1 MSQRFPTSVA
11 APAVPSARALT
22 SARRRLRAWGLPL
35 ALAIAVSA
43 VWGPAAR
50 AQAAQGGADQRA
62 DVFAFDIPPAPLNQV
77 LTRLA
82 NESGI
87 LLAATPALVA
97 NRHSNGVRGSY
108 SSQDALGL
116 ALAGTGLRATREAP
130 DQYRL
135 SVQPGAEAA
144 LLESVTVTGSAVSSG
159 LPPVYPG
166 GQVARGGRL
175 GLLGNRDD
183 MDTPFSATQYT
194 SKLIEDQQAQNIG
207 DVLVNDPSVR
217 NTYSRGAGRDEFNIR
232 GFSLF
237 NYDVSFNGL
246 YGVSPRNSSSLIGVE
261 RVEVLRGP
269 NALLNG
275 MAPYGSVGGSINLVP
290 KRAGPDPLNRFTVSY
305 IGDSQF
311 GAHADLARRYG
322 DSQEFGVRLN
332 VAGSGGDLPMDGARE
347 DLGAVALGLD
357 YQSERFRIE
366 GDINYQNRTT
376 DARSGLLFPPPAGV
390 QIGDAPD
397 ARRNFFPSWTYWKTK
412 EWSGALRAEY
422 DVTPDWT
429 VYGALG
435 ARKHDFESMQTSW
448 LMLDG
453 AGNIG
458 AVPARLDESLT
469 SKTGEVGVRGRFQ
482 TGALKHEPAL
492 SASVLDIDYSSARI
506 RSTTVF
512 SNIYRPADLAKPD
525 IARPGDLP
533 KTSESRLYSIALADT
548 ISLADDRVQLIAGF
562 RHQRIESANFD
573 AATGRQ
579 SSDYDKSAI
588 TPAFALTVRPTERL
602 SLYGNYIEG
611 LSQGGTAPE
620 GSLNAGEVF
629 APEISKQFEVGAK
642 YDFGDFATTVSAF
655 QIDRPS
661 SYLDPDTQRYVS
673 NGQQRNRGLEF
684 LVQGEAARSVRLLG
698 GVAYTDARL
707 TRTEG
712 GVNDGNR
719 APAVPRFQFNAAAE
733 WDTPFLPGL
742 TLTARMLRTSSQI
755 VDVGNT
761 QEIPG
766 WTRFDVG
773 ARYAFNA
780 NGKPVV
786 VRATVENVLNK
797 NYWQS
802 AAREGL
808 TVGAPLTVL
817 LSVSTEF

>member
-1 MSQRFPTSVA
+1 MPHRTPLSRTAFA
-11 APAVPSARALT
+11 ATPARPMALTRSGARAL
-22 SARRRLRAWGLPL
+22 GLPL
-35 ALAIAVSA
+35 AFVVALAAWDHPV
-43 VWGPAAR
+43 R
-50 AQAAQGGADQRA
+50 AQAAPAGAAQSA
-62 DVFAFDIPPAPLNQV
+62 EVLSFDIPPGALNQV
-77 LTRLA
+77 LARLA

-87 LLAATPALVA
+87 LLAASPDLVA
-97 NRHSNGVRGSY
+97 GRQSGGVRGRY
-108 SSQDALGL
+108 SRADALRQ
-116 ALAGTGLRATREAP
+116 ALAGTGLSATRQAPNQFRLNATPEA
-130 DQYRL
+130 
-135 SVQPGAEAA
+135 GATM
-144 LLESVTVTGSAVSSG
+144 LDTVTVTGSALSSG
-159 LPPVYPG
+159 LPPEYPG
-166 GQVARGGRL
+166 GQVARGGRV
-175 GLLGNRDD
+175 GLLGNMDD
-183 MDTPFSATQYT
+183 MSTPFSVTQYT

-232 GFSLF
+232 GFTLF

-290 KRAGPDPLNRFTVSY
+290 KRAGAEPLNRYTLSY

-322 DSQEFGVRLN
+322 DTQEWGVRLN
-332 VAGSGGDLPMDGARE
+332 VAGSGGDLPMDGSKE
-347 DLGAVALGLD
+347 SLGAVALGLD
-357 YQSERFRIE
+357 YQGERFRLE
-366 GDINYQNRTT
+366 GDINYQNRNT
-376 DARSGLLFPPPAGV
+376 DARSGLLFPPEPGV
-390 QIGDAPD
+390 DIGRAPD

-422 DVTPDWT
+422 DVSPDWT
-429 VYGALG
+429 VYGAVG
-435 ARKHDFESMQTSW
+435 ARKHDFESLQTSW

-453 AGNIG
+453 NGDIG
-458 AVPARLDESLT
+458 AVPARLNEALL
-469 SKTGEVGVRGRFQ
+469 SKTAEVGVRGRFH
-482 TGALKHEPAL
+482 TGAIKHEPAL
-492 SASVLDIDYSSARI
+492 SASALDIDYSSARI
-506 RSTTVF
+506 RSRTVF
-512 SNIYRPADLAKPD
+512 SNIYDPADLPKPD

-533 KTSESRLYSIALADT
+533 RTSESRLYSVALADT
-548 ISLADDRVQLIAGF
+548 LSMFDDRVQFIAGV
-562 RHQRIESANFD
+562 RHQQVKSTNFD
-573 AATGRQ
+573 AATGRHT
-579 SSDYDKSAI
+579 SEYDKSAV
-588 TPAFALTVRPTERL
+588 TPAFALTVRPIEPL
-602 SLYGNYIEG
+602 SLYANYIEG

-620 GSLNAGEVF
+620 GAVNAGEMF
-629 APEISKQFEVGAK
+629 APAISKQFEVGAK
-642 YDFGDFATTVSAF
+642 VDFGQFATSLSAF
-655 QIDRPS
+655 QIDNPS
-661 SYLDPDTQRYVS
+661 SFLDPATHRYVS

-684 LVQGEAARSVRLLG
+684 LVQGDAAKGVRLLG
-698 GVAYTDARL
+698 GVAYTDGRL

-719 APAVPRFQFNAAAE
+719 APAVPQFQFNAAAE

-742 TLTARMLRTSSQI
+742 TLTARMLRTSRQY

-773 ARYAFNA
+773 ARYGFKA
-780 NGKPVV
+780 NGTPMV
-786 VRATVENVLNK
+786 VRATVENVFNK

-817 LSVSTEF
+817 LSVTAEF

>member
-1 MSQRFPTSVA
+1 MSHRPSSAAAAFPVTR
-11 APAVPSARALT
+11 ARAL
-22 SARRRLRAWGLPL
+22 AFRRRRIPSWGLPL
-35 ALAIAVSA
+35 ALAMAVSA
-43 VWGPAAR
+43 VWGPTAH
-50 AQAAQGGADQRA
+50 AQAAPATTGVADLMT
-62 DVFAFDIPPAPLNQV
+62 FDIAPAPLNQV

-82 NESGI
+82 NASGI
-87 LLAATPALVA
+87 LLAAQPSLVA
-97 NRHSNGVRGSY
+97 DRQSNGVRGRY
-108 SSQDALGL
+108 TPHQALEQ

-130 DQYRL
+130 NQYRL
-135 SVQPGAEAA
+135 SVLPAGQTAT
-144 LLESVTVTGSAVSSG
+144 LEPVTVTASG
-159 LPPVYPG
+159 LASGFPPVYPG

-175 GLLGNRDD
+175 GLLGDRDD
-183 MDTPFSATQYT
+183 MSTPFSATQYT
-194 SKLIEDQQAQNIG
+194 AKLIEDQQAQNIG
-207 DVLVNDPSVR
+207 DVLVNDPTVR

-232 GFSLF
+232 GFTLF

-290 KRAGPDPLNRFTVSY
+290 KRAGADPLNRFTVSY

-311 GAHADLARRYG
+311 GAHADLSRRYG
-322 DSQEFGVRLN
+322 ESQEWGVRLN
-332 VAGSGGDLPMDGARE
+332 VAGSSGDLPMDGAKE

-357 YQSERFRIE
+357 YQGERLRVE

-376 DARSGLLFPPPAGV
+376 DARSGLLFPPPSGV
-390 QIGDAPD
+390 DIGRAPD

-422 DVTPDWT
+422 DVSPDWT
-429 VYGALG
+429 VYGAVG

-448 LMLDG
+448 LMLNE
-453 AGNIG
+453 AGDIG
-458 AVPARLDESLT
+458 AVPARLNESLL
-469 SKTGEVGVRGRFQ
+469 SKTGEIGVRGRLQ
-482 TGALKHEPAL
+482 TGPLKHEPAL
-492 SASVLDIDYSSARI
+492 SASVLDIDYSAARI
-506 RSTTVF
+506 RSSTVF
-512 SNIYRPADLAKPD
+512 SNIYNPADLPKPN
-525 IARPGDLP
+525 IARPSDLP
-533 KTSESRLYSIALADT
+533 RASDSRLVSIALADT
-548 ISLADDRVQLIAGF
+548 ISMADDRVQFIAGV
-562 RHQRIESANFD
+562 RHQRVESTNFD
-573 AATGRQ
+573 AMSGRQ
-579 SSDYDKSAI
+579 TSNYNESAV
-588 TPAFALTVRPTERL
+588 TPAFALTVKPTERL
-602 SLYGNYIEG
+602 ALYGNYIEG

-620 GSLNAGEVF
+620 GAVNAGEVF
-629 APEISKQFEVGAK
+629 APEISKQFELGAK
-642 YDFGDFATTVSAF
+642 YDFGQFETTLSAF
-655 QIDRPS
+655 QIERPS
-661 SYLDPDTQRYVS
+661 SYLDPASLRYVS
-673 NGQQRNRGLEF
+673 NGKQRNRGLEF
-684 LVQGEAARSVRLLG
+684 LVQGEPTHGVRLLG

-719 APAVPRFQFNAAAE
+719 APAVPRLQFNAAAE
-733 WDTPFLPGL
+733 WDTPFVPGL

-755 VDVGNT
+755 VDVANT

-786 VRATVENVLNK
+786 IRAMVENVLNK

>member
-1 MSQRFPTSVA
+1 MPHRPYSA
-11 APAVPSARALT
+11 DPASPLSPARPLAF
-22 SARRRLRAWGLPL
+22 RRGRLQTWGVPL
-35 ALAIAVSA
+35 ALAMALA
-43 VWGPAAR
+43 AAWGPAAR
-50 AQAAQGGADQRA
+50 AQQAPAGTGVADLMT
-62 DVFAFDIPPAPLNQV
+62 FDIPPAPLNQV

-82 NESGI
+82 NASGI
-87 LLAATPALVA
+87 LLAAPPGLVMD
-97 NRHSNGVRGSY
+97 RHSNGVRGRY
-108 SSQDALGL
+108 SSHDALER

-130 DQYRL
+130 NQYRL
-135 SVQPGAEAA
+135 SALPGPGIAT
-144 LLESVTVTGSAVSSG
+144 LETVTVSGSALSSG
-159 LPPVYPG
+159 LPPEYAG
-166 GQVARGGRL
+166 GQVARGGRV

-183 MDTPFSATQYT
+183 MSTPFSATQYT
-194 SKLIEDQQAQNIG
+194 SKLIEEQQAQNIG
-207 DVLVNDPSVR
+207 DVLVNDPTVR

-232 GFSLF
+232 GFTLF

-246 YGVSPRNSSSLIGVE
+246 YGVSPRNASSLIGVE

-290 KRAGPDPLNRFTVSY
+290 KRAGADPLNRFTVSY

-311 GAHADLARRYG
+311 GAHADLSRRYG
-322 DSQEFGVRLN
+322 DNQEWGVRLN

-357 YQSERFRIE
+357 YQSERLRVE
-366 GDINYQNRTT
+366 GDLNYQNRTT
-376 DARSGLLFPPPAGV
+376 DARSGLLFAPSPGV
-390 QIGDAPD
+390 DIGRAPD

-429 VYGALG
+429 VYGAVG
-435 ARKHDFESMQTSW
+435 ARKHDFESLQTSW
-448 LMLDG
+448 LMLNE
-453 AGNIG
+453 AGDIG
-458 AVPARLDESLT
+458 AVPARLNESLT
-469 SKTGEVGVRGRFQ
+469 SKTGEVGLRGRFQ
-482 TGALKHEPAL
+482 TGPLKHEPAL

-506 RSTTVF
+506 RSGTVF
-512 SNIYRPADLAKPD
+512 SNIYRPAGLPKPD
-525 IARPGDLP
+525 IARPSDLP
-533 KTSESRLYSIALADT
+533 RTSDSRLYSIALADT
-548 ISLADDRVQLIAGF
+548 ISLAQDRVQFIAGV
-562 RHQRIESANFD
+562 RHQRVESANFD
-573 AATGRQ
+573 AATGRRT
-579 SSDYDKSAI
+579 SDYDKSAV
-588 TPAFALTVRPTERL
+588 TPAFALTVKPTESL

-620 GSLNAGEVF
+620 GAVNAGEVF
-629 APEISKQFEVGAK
+629 APEISKQFELGAK
-642 YDFGDFATTVSAF
+642 YDFGQFAATVSAF
-655 QIDRPS
+655 QIERPS
-661 SYLDPDTQRYVS
+661 SYLDPATLRYVS

-684 LVQGEAARSVRLLG
+684 LVQGEPAHGVRLLG

-712 GVNDGNR
+712 GLNDGNR

-742 TLTARMLRTSSQI
+742 TLTARMLRTSSQM

-786 VRATVENVLNK
+786 VRAMVENVLNK

-817 LSVSTEF
+817 LSVTTEF

>member
-1 MSQRFPTSVA
+1 MSHRFPS
-11 APAVPSARALT
+11 APT
-22 SARRRLRAWGLPL
+22 L
-35 ALAIAVSA
+35 ALAIAA
-43 VWGPAAR
+43 
-50 AQAAQGGADQRA
+50 
-62 DVFAFDIPPAPLNQV
+62 VFAPWAPSLHAQSAPATDLLSFDIPAAPVGQV

-82 NESGI
+82 NETGI
-87 LLAATPALVA
+87 LLAAPPDLLAG
-97 NRHSNGVRGSY
+97 RQSGGVHGRYTRG
-108 SSQDALGL
+108 DALDQ

-130 DQYRL
+130 NQFRL
-135 SVQPGAEAA
+135 SALPAAGATTLEA
-144 LLESVTVTGSAVSSG
+144 VTVTGSALDTG
-159 LPPVYPG
+159 LPPAYAG
-166 GQVARGGRL
+166 GQVASGGRV
-175 GLLGNRDD
+175 GLLGNMSD

-232 GFSLF
+232 GFTLF

-246 YGVSPRNSSSLIGVE
+246 YGVSPRNASSLIGVE

-275 MAPYGSVGGSINLVP
+275 MAPYGSVGGAINLVP
-290 KRAGPDPLNRFTVSY
+290 KRAGPEPLNRYTVNY

-322 DSQEFGVRLN
+322 DTQQFGVRLN
-332 VAGSGGDLPMDGARE
+332 VAGSGGDLPQDGSKE
-347 DLGAVALGLD
+347 NLGAVALGLD
-357 YQSERFRIE
+357 YQGERFRLD

-376 DARSGLLFPPPAGV
+376 DARSGLLFPPSPGV
-390 QIGDAPD
+390 DIGPAPD

-422 DVTPDWT
+422 DLTPDWT
-429 VYGALG
+429 VYGAIG
-435 ARKHDFESMQTSW
+435 ARKHDFESLQTSW

-453 AGNIG
+453 NGDIG
-458 AVPARLDESLT
+458 AVPARLNENLL
-469 SKTGEVGVRGRFQ
+469 SKTGEVGLRGRFN
-482 TGALKHEPAL
+482 TGAIQHEPSI
-492 SASVLDIDYSSARI
+492 SASALDIDYSSARI
-506 RSTTVF
+506 RSRTVF
-512 SNIYRPADLAKPD
+512 SNLYDPADLPKPD

-533 KTSESRLYSIALADT
+533 KTSESRLYSVALADK
-548 ISLADDRVQLIAGF
+548 ISFLDDRVQVIAGF
-562 RHQRIESANFD
+562 RHQRIESTNFD
-573 AATGRQ
+573 AATGR
-579 SSDYDKSAI
+579 STSEYAKSAV
-588 TPAFALTVRPTERL
+588 TPAFALTVRPTQRL

-620 GSLNAGEVF
+620 GAVNAGEMF
-629 APEISKQFEVGAK
+629 APEIAKQIEVGGK
-642 YDFGDFATTVSAF
+642 YDFGEFSTTLSAF
-655 QIDRPS
+655 QIEKPS
-661 SYLDPDTQRYVS
+661 SFLDPGTRRYVS
-673 NGQQRNRGLEF
+673 NGQQRNRGLEW
-684 LVQGEAARSVRLLG
+684 LVQGDAAPGVRLLG

-712 GVNDGNR
+712 GANDGNW

-742 TLTARMLRTSSQI
+742 TVTARMLRTSQQY

-761 QEIPG
+761 QTIPG
-766 WTRFDVG
+766 WTRFDLG

-780 NGKPVV
+780 SGTPMV
-786 VRATVENVLNK
+786 VRATVENVFNK

-808 TVGAPLTVL
+808 TVGAPRTVL
-817 LSVSTEF
+817 LSVSAEF

>member
-1 MSQRFPTSVA
+1 MSHRFPS
-11 APAVPSARALT
+11 APA
-22 SARRRLRAWGLPL
+22 L
-35 ALAIAVSA
+35 ALAIAAVFAPWAPTLHAQSA
-43 VWGPAAR
+43 PAADLR
-50 AQAAQGGADQRA
+50 S
-62 DVFAFDIPPAPLNQV
+62 FDIPAAPVGQV

-82 NESGI
+82 NETGI
-87 LLAATPALVA
+87 LLAAPPDLLAGRL
-97 NRHSNGVRGSY
+97 SGGVRGRY
-108 SSQDALGL
+108 TRADALTQ

-130 DQYRL
+130 NQFRL
-135 SVQPGAEAA
+135 SALPAAGATTLEA
-144 LLESVTVTGSAVSSG
+144 VTVTGSAVDTG
-159 LPPVYPG
+159 LPPVYAG
-166 GQVARGGRL
+166 GQVASGGRI
-175 GLLGNRDD
+175 GLLGNMSD

-232 GFSLF
+232 GFTLF

-246 YGVSPRNSSSLIGVE
+246 YGVSPRNASSLIGVE

-275 MAPYGSVGGSINLVP
+275 MAPYGSVGGAINLVP
-290 KRAGPDPLNRFTVSY
+290 KRAGAEPLNRYTVNY

-311 GAHADLARRYG
+311 GVHADLARRYG
-322 DSQEFGVRLN
+322 DTQQFGVRLN
-332 VAGSGGDLPMDGARE
+332 VAGSGGDLPQDGSKE
-347 DLGAVALGLD
+347 NLGAVALGLD
-357 YQSERFRIE
+357 YQAERFRLD

-376 DARSGLLFPPPAGV
+376 DARSGLLFPPPPGV
-390 QIGDAPD
+390 DIGAAPD

-422 DVTPDWT
+422 DLTPDWT
-429 VYGALG
+429 VYGAIG
-435 ARKHDFESMQTSW
+435 ARKHDFESLQTSW

-453 AGNIG
+453 NGDIG
-458 AVPARLDESLT
+458 AVPARLNENLL
-469 SKTGEVGVRGRFQ
+469 SKTGEVGLRGRFN
-482 TGALKHEPAL
+482 TGAVKHEPSI
-492 SASVLDIDYSSARI
+492 SASALDIDYSSARI
-506 RSTTVF
+506 RSRTVF
-512 SNIYRPADLAKPD
+512 SNLYDPADLPKPD

-533 KTSESRLYSIALADT
+533 KTSESRLYSVALADK
-548 ISLADDRVQLIAGF
+548 ISFLDDRVQVIAGF
-562 RHQRIESANFD
+562 RHQRIESTNFD
-573 AATGRQ
+573 AATGR
-579 SSDYDKSAI
+579 STSEYAKSAV
-588 TPAFALTVRPTERL
+588 TPAFALTVRPTQRL

-620 GSLNAGEVF
+620 GSINAGEMF
-629 APEISKQFEVGAK
+629 APEIAKQIEVGGK
-642 YDFGDFATTVSAF
+642 YDFGEFSTTLSAF
-655 QIDRPS
+655 QIEKPS
-661 SYLDPDTQRYVS
+661 SFLDPDTRRYVS

-684 LVQGEAARSVRLLG
+684 LVQGDAAPGVRLLG

-712 GVNDGNR
+712 GANDGNW

-742 TLTARMLRTSSQI
+742 TVTARMLRTSQQY

-761 QEIPG
+761 QTIPG
-766 WTRFDVG
+766 WTRFDLG

-780 NGKPVV
+780 SGTPMV
-786 VRATVENVLNK
+786 VRATVENVFNK

-808 TVGAPLTVL
+808 TVGAPRTVL
-817 LSVSTEF
+817 LSVSAEF

>member
-1 MSQRFPTSVA
+1 MSHRFPS
-11 APAVPSARALT
+11 APT
-22 SARRRLRAWGLPL
+22 L
-35 ALAIAVSA
+35 ALAIAA
-43 VWGPAAR
+43 
-50 AQAAQGGADQRA
+50 
-62 DVFAFDIPPAPLNQV
+62 VFAPWAPSLHAQSAPATDLLSFDIPAAPVGQV

-82 NESGI
+82 NETGI
-87 LLAATPALVA
+87 LLAAPPDLLAG
-97 NRHSNGVRGSY
+97 RQSGGVHGRYTRG
-108 SSQDALGL
+108 DALDQ

-130 DQYRL
+130 NQFRL
-135 SVQPGAEAA
+135 SALPAAGATT
-144 LLESVTVTGSAVSSG
+144 LETVTVTGSALDTG
-159 LPPVYPG
+159 LPPAYAG
-166 GQVARGGRL
+166 GQVASGGRV
-175 GLLGNRDD
+175 GLLGNMSD

-232 GFSLF
+232 GFTLF

-246 YGVSPRNSSSLIGVE
+246 YGVSPRNASSLIGVE

-275 MAPYGSVGGSINLVP
+275 MAPYGSVGGAINLVP
-290 KRAGPDPLNRFTVSY
+290 KRAGPEPLNRYTVNY

-322 DSQEFGVRLN
+322 DTQQFGVRLN
-332 VAGSGGDLPMDGARE
+332 VAGSGGDLPQDGSKE
-347 DLGAVALGLD
+347 NLGAVALGLD
-357 YQSERFRIE
+357 YQGERFRLD

-376 DARSGLLFPPPAGV
+376 DARSGLLFPPSPGV
-390 QIGDAPD
+390 DIGPAPD

-422 DVTPDWT
+422 DLTPDWT
-429 VYGALG
+429 VYGAIG
-435 ARKHDFESMQTSW
+435 ARKHDFESLQTSW

-453 AGNIG
+453 NGDIG
-458 AVPARLDESLT
+458 AVPARLNENLL
-469 SKTGEVGVRGRFQ
+469 SKTGEVGLRGRFN
-482 TGALKHEPAL
+482 TGAIKHEPSI
-492 SASVLDIDYSSARI
+492 SASALDIDYSSARI
-506 RSTTVF
+506 RSRTVF
-512 SNIYRPADLAKPD
+512 SNLYDPADLPKPD

-533 KTSESRLYSIALADT
+533 KTSESRLYSVALADK
-548 ISLADDRVQLIAGF
+548 ISFLDDRVQVIAGF
-562 RHQRIESANFD
+562 RHQRIESTNFD
-573 AATGRQ
+573 AATGR
-579 SSDYDKSAI
+579 STSEYGKSAV
-588 TPAFALTVRPTERL
+588 TPAFALTVRPTQRL

-620 GSLNAGEVF
+620 GAVNAGEMF
-629 APEISKQFEVGAK
+629 APEIAKQIEVGGK
-642 YDFGDFATTVSAF
+642 YDFGEFSTTLSAF
-655 QIDRPS
+655 QIEKPS
-661 SYLDPDTQRYVS
+661 SFLDPGTRRYVS
-673 NGQQRNRGLEF
+673 NGQQRNRGLEW
-684 LVQGEAARSVRLLG
+684 LVQGDAAPGVRLLG

-712 GVNDGNR
+712 GANDGNW

-742 TLTARMLRTSSQI
+742 TVTARMLRTSQQY

-761 QEIPG
+761 QTIPG
-766 WTRFDVG
+766 WTRFDLG

-780 NGKPVV
+780 SGTPMV
-786 VRATVENVLNK
+786 VRATVENVFNK

-808 TVGAPLTVL
+808 TVGAPRTVL
-817 LSVSTEF
+817 LSVSAEF

>member
-1 MSQRFPTSVA
+1 MPHRPYSA
-11 APAVPSARALT
+11 DPASPLSPARPLAF
-22 SARRRLRAWGLPL
+22 RRGRLQTWGVPL
-35 ALAIAVSA
+35 ALAMALA
-43 VWGPAAR
+43 AAWGPAAR
-50 AQAAQGGADQRA
+50 AQQAPAGTGVADLMT
-62 DVFAFDIPPAPLNQV
+62 FDIPPAPLNQV

-82 NESGI
+82 NASGI
-87 LLAATPALVA
+87 LLAAPPGLVMD
-97 NRHSNGVRGSY
+97 RHSNGVRGRY
-108 SSQDALGL
+108 SSHDALER

-130 DQYRL
+130 NQYRL
-135 SVQPGAEAA
+135 SALPGPGIAT
-144 LLESVTVTGSAVSSG
+144 LETVTVSGSALSSG
-159 LPPVYPG
+159 LPPEYAG
-166 GQVARGGRL
+166 GQVARGGRV

-183 MDTPFSATQYT
+183 MSTPFSATQYT
-194 SKLIEDQQAQNIG
+194 SKLIEEQQAQNIG
-207 DVLVNDPSVR
+207 DVLVNDPTVR

-232 GFSLF
+232 GFTLF

-246 YGVSPRNSSSLIGVE
+246 YGVSPRNASSLIGVE

-290 KRAGPDPLNRFTVSY
+290 KRAGADPLNRFTVSY

-311 GAHADLARRYG
+311 GAHADLSRRYG
-322 DSQEFGVRLN
+322 DNQEWGVRLN

-357 YQSERFRIE
+357 YQSERLRVE
-366 GDINYQNRTT
+366 GDLNYQNRTT
-376 DARSGLLFPPPAGV
+376 DARSGLLFAPSPGV
-390 QIGDAPD
+390 DIGRAPD

-429 VYGALG
+429 VYGAVG
-435 ARKHDFESMQTSW
+435 ARKHDFESLQTSW
-448 LMLDG
+448 LMLNE
-453 AGNIG
+453 AGDIG
-458 AVPARLDESLT
+458 AVPARLNESLT
-469 SKTGEVGVRGRFQ
+469 SKTGEVGLRGRFQ
-482 TGALKHEPAL
+482 TGPLKHEPAL

-506 RSTTVF
+506 RSGTVF
-512 SNIYRPADLAKPD
+512 SNIYRPADLPKPD
-525 IARPGDLP
+525 IARPSDLP
-533 KTSESRLYSIALADT
+533 RTSDSRLYSIALADT
-548 ISLADDRVQLIAGF
+548 ISLAQDRVQFIAGV
-562 RHQRIESANFD
+562 RHQRVESANFD
-573 AATGRQ
+573 AATGRRT
-579 SSDYDKSAI
+579 SDYDKSAV
-588 TPAFALTVRPTERL
+588 TPAFALTVKPTESL

-620 GSLNAGEVF
+620 GAVNAGEVF
-629 APEISKQFEVGAK
+629 APEISKQFELGAK
-642 YDFGDFATTVSAF
+642 YDFGQFAATVSAF
-655 QIDRPS
+655 QIERPS
-661 SYLDPDTQRYVS
+661 SYLDPATLRYVS

-684 LVQGEAARSVRLLG
+684 LVQGEPAHGVRLLG

-712 GVNDGNR
+712 GLNDGNR

-742 TLTARMLRTSSQI
+742 TLTARMLRTSSQM

-786 VRATVENVLNK
+786 VRAMVENVLNK

-817 LSVSTEF
+817 LSVTTEF

>member
-1 MSQRFPTSVA
+1 MSHRFPS
-11 APAVPSARALT
+11 APT
-22 SARRRLRAWGLPL
+22 L
-35 ALAIAVSA
+35 ALAIAA
-43 VWGPAAR
+43 
-50 AQAAQGGADQRA
+50 
-62 DVFAFDIPPAPLNQV
+62 VFAPWAPSLHAQSAPATDLLSFDIPAAPVGQV

-82 NESGI
+82 NETGI
-87 LLAATPALVA
+87 LLAAPPDLLAG
-97 NRHSNGVRGSY
+97 RQSGGVHGRYTRG
-108 SSQDALGL
+108 DALDQ

-130 DQYRL
+130 NQFRL
-135 SVQPGAEAA
+135 SALPAAGATTLEA
-144 LLESVTVTGSAVSSG
+144 VTVTGSALDTG
-159 LPPVYPG
+159 LPPAYAG
-166 GQVARGGRL
+166 GQVASGGRV
-175 GLLGNRDD
+175 GLLGNMSD

-232 GFSLF
+232 GFTLF

-246 YGVSPRNSSSLIGVE
+246 YGVSPRNASSLIGVE

-275 MAPYGSVGGSINLVP
+275 MAPYGSVGGAINLVP
-290 KRAGPDPLNRFTVSY
+290 KRAGPEPLNRYTVNY

-322 DSQEFGVRLN
+322 DTQQFGVRLN
-332 VAGSGGDLPMDGARE
+332 VAGSGGDLPQDGSKE
-347 DLGAVALGLD
+347 NLGAVALGLD
-357 YQSERFRIE
+357 YQGERFRLD

-376 DARSGLLFPPPAGV
+376 DARSGLLFPPSTGV
-390 QIGDAPD
+390 GIGPAPD

-422 DVTPDWT
+422 DLTPDWT
-429 VYGALG
+429 VYGAIG
-435 ARKHDFESMQTSW
+435 ARKHDFESLQTSW

-453 AGNIG
+453 NGDIG
-458 AVPARLDESLT
+458 AVPARLNENLL
-469 SKTGEVGVRGRFQ
+469 SKTGEVGLRGRFN
-482 TGALKHEPAL
+482 TGAIKHEPSI
-492 SASVLDIDYSSARI
+492 SASALDIDYSSARI
-506 RSTTVF
+506 RSRTVF
-512 SNIYRPADLAKPD
+512 SNLYDPADLPKPD

-533 KTSESRLYSIALADT
+533 KTSESRLYSVALADK
-548 ISLADDRVQLIAGF
+548 ISFLDDRVQVIAGF
-562 RHQRIESANFD
+562 RHQRIESTNFD
-573 AATGRQ
+573 AATGR
-579 SSDYDKSAI
+579 STSEYAKSAL
-588 TPAFALTVRPTERL
+588 TPAFALTVRPTQRL

-620 GSLNAGEVF
+620 GAVNAGEMF
-629 APEISKQFEVGAK
+629 DPEIAKQIEVGGK
-642 YDFGDFATTVSAF
+642 YDFGEFSTTLSAF
-655 QIDRPS
+655 QIEKPS
-661 SYLDPDTQRYVS
+661 SFLDPGTRRYVS
-673 NGQQRNRGLEF
+673 NGQQRNRGLEW
-684 LVQGEAARSVRLLG
+684 LVQGDAAPGVRLLG

-712 GVNDGNR
+712 GANDGNW

-742 TLTARMLRTSSQI
+742 TVTARMLRTSQQY

-761 QEIPG
+761 QTIPG
-766 WTRFDVG
+766 WTRFDLG

-780 NGKPVV
+780 SGTPMV
-786 VRATVENVLNK
+786 VRATVENVFNK

-808 TVGAPLTVL
+808 TVGAPRTVL
-817 LSVSTEF
+817 LSVSAEF